1 MNQLATQENFL
12 QNLIDSKHLPSH
24 VKNTQTAFTIV
35 QMGKELGFAPMQALH
50 QIVPIQGKLSLSAK
64 AIGAVLRKGGVKF
77 RTLEDGVYVYGE
89 KVSIEKL
96 DGEKATGMRT
106 TIEFTRDGMI
116 ELCSFTWRDA
126 ELAGLTIKDNW
137 KRMPKEMLYAR
148 CLAKGANRIG
158 QDLLLGLY
166 MTDELADAFNVAE
179 QEMVRDEE
187 GFVVEIKES
196 NPNNNTQSAI

>member
-1 MNQLATQENFL
+1 
-12 QNLIDSKHLPSH
+12 
-24 VKNTQTAFTIV
+24 
-35 QMGKELGFAPMQALH
+35 
-50 QIVPIQGKLSLSAK
+50 
-64 AIGAVLRKGGVKF
+64 
-77 RTLEDGVYVYGE
+77 
-89 KVSIEKL
+89 
-96 DGEKATGMRT
+96 MRT

-126 ELAGLTIKDNW
+126 ELAGLTTKDNW

-179 QEMVRDEE
+179 QQMVRDEE

>member
-1 MNQLATQENFL
+1 
-12 QNLIDSKHLPSH
+12 
-24 VKNTQTAFTIV
+24 VKTVQTAFTIV
-35 QMGKELGFAPMQALH
+35 QMGKELGFAPMQAMH

-116 ELCSFTWRDA
+116 ELCSFSWRDA
-126 ELAGLTIKDNW
+126 ELAGLTTKDNW

-166 MTDELADAFNVAE
+166 MTDELADAFNVSE
-179 QEMVRDEE
+179 QQLVRDED
-187 GFVVEIKES
+187 GFVSEIKEES
-196 NPNNNTQSAI
+196 NINTQSSI

>member
-24 VKNTQTAFTIV
+24 VKTTQTAFTIV

-89 KVSIEKL
+89 KVSVEKL
-96 DGEKATGMRT
+96 DAEKATGMRT

-126 ELAGLTIKDNW
+126 ELAGLTTKDNW

-179 QEMVRDEE
+179 QQMVRDEE